1 MDFKEFG
8 DKGVNS
14 LEPAQDRMMRRDL
27 YNMAMTLRVSKEDI
41 EPKRSALWKYLAML
55 A

>member
-8 DKGVNS
+8 EKGVNS
-14 LEPAQDRMMRRDL
+14 LEPAQDQTMHRDL
-27 YNMAMTLRVSKEDI
+27 YNMAMTLRVSKDDI
-41 EPKRSALWKYLAML
+41 GPKKSALWKYLAML